1 MYCTL
6 YGTENGE
13 LIDYPELAMLGR
25 SGNSWLIPEGNEMI
39 PLPRGSSLVRVP
51 QHMPVGLDAG
61 GDICCCETDPVYGKE
76 NIYAVAALLPQGFTR
91 TLLPAA
97 VRRNGGG
104 VLPLLGYA
112 AVGFRDGQVYTAA
125 VQTDG
130 HHKWHPA
137 YYNTTGLTSRIQKM
151 LKKYPGNRILRQLSR
166 CALQYSCY
174 TAQNIFYHRWEG
186 GIPTTPSCNASCLG
200 CISESHDEADSP
212 QNRLQFVPT
221 VDEIAELGIEH
232 LNSSREP
239 IISFG
244 QGCEGEPSLNADLI
258 ARAIK
263 NIRKQTRQGT
273 ININT
278 NAGWTE
284 GIGRLVK
291 AGLDAMRVTVFSF
304 QSNYYTM
311 YHRPINYNLGNV
323 GDSIDKA
330 LDEGIQVS
338 INYLVFPGF
347 TDREDEMEALLRFLK
362 RHPVQMIQL
371 RNLNLDPD
379 QLLQHLDNRH
389 EGMGMAA
396 YLQQLK
402 EEIPSVKLGSYTH
415 PVYRKDA

>member
-6 YGTENGE
+6 YGNEQGD
-13 LIDYPELAMLGR
+13 LIDYPALTMLGR
-25 SGNSWLIPEGNEMI
+25 SGNSWLVPEENEMI
-39 PLPRGSSLVRVP
+39 PLPRGASLVRVP
-51 QHMPVGLDAG
+51 QHVPVGLDAG
-61 GDICCCETDPVYGKE
+61 GNISCCDTDPVHGKG

-97 VRRNGGG
+97 VKRDEAG

-112 AVGFRDGQVYTAA
+112 AIGFKNGQVYAAA

-130 HHKWHPA
+130 HRKWHPA
-137 YYNTTGLTSRIQKM
+137 YYNTAGLPPRIQKL

-200 CISESHDEADSP
+200 CISESHDEAASP
-212 QNRLQFVPT
+212 QNRLTFVPT
-221 VDEIAELGIEH
+221 VEEITQLGIEH

-244 QGCEGEPSLNADLI
+244 QGCEGEPSLNADLL

-263 NIRKQTRQGT
+263 NIRQQTMQGT

-284 GIGRLVK
+284 GIGRLVQ

-304 QSNYYTM
+304 RSHYYNL
-311 YHRPINYNLGNV
+311 YHRPINYDLASV
-323 GDSIDKA
+323 EDSIDRA
-330 LDEGIQVS
+330 LDAGVQVS
-338 INYLVFPGF
+338 INYLAFPGF
-347 TDREDEMEALLRFLK
+347 TDQEDEVEALIRFVH
-362 RHPVQMIQL
+362 RHPLHMIQI
-371 RNLNLDPD
+371 RNLNMDPE
-379 QLLQHLDNRH
+379 QLMQHLNSH
-389 EGMGMAA
+389 EQGMGMAA
-396 YLQQLK
+396 FLHRLQ
-402 EEIPSVKLGSYTH
+402 EELPSVKLGSYTH
-415 PVYRKDA
+415 PVIRQDV